1 MTIGTL
7 ILVIV
12 AFIGITVVIPLAWL
26 LIDNPDC
33 AQADFEEYEDG
44 E

>member
-7 ILVIV
+7 IMVIV
-12 AFIGITVVIPLAWL
+12 AFIGITVVLPLAWL
-26 LIDNPDC
+26 MIDDPDW
-33 AQADFEEYEDG
+33 AQVEFEEYEDG